1 MQPSR
6 LTATAM
12 WASLQLLTLTLSYK
26 LDCYHGLCEWCLMSE
41 VTVFSWG
48 ICVTPVACCTLCVW
62 AFYFLNDTSVK
73 VTCTGALSEGWSVL
87 FRAFPPLLIN
97 GENAQR
103 DSRTVK
109 EMHLRND
116 ITTTSRGKKTK
127 ECELQ
132 EQPGSRSGQ
141 RSYIQMFHSWRALL
155 CPAQCAVLTQ
165 APTLFL
171 GSLEN
176 GQAVLFVIHRKCI
189 KIKVCTKGNTQSPS
203 GH

>member
-6 LTATAM
+6 LTATASLTVTAM
-12 WASLQLLTLTLSYK
+12 WASLQLLTLTSSYK
-26 LDCYHGLCEWCLMSE
+26 RDYHHCLCKWCLMSE
-41 VTVFSWG
+41 VTVFS
-48 ICVTPVACCTLCVW
+48 VTPVACCILSVW
-62 AFYFLNDTSVK
+62 AFYFLNDTNVK
-73 VTCTGALSEGWSVL
+73 VTCTGTLSKGWSVL

-116 ITTTSRGKKTK
+116 ITPTSKGKKQK
-127 ECELQ
+127 SASWKNSQGL
-132 EQPGSRSGQ
+132 GQ